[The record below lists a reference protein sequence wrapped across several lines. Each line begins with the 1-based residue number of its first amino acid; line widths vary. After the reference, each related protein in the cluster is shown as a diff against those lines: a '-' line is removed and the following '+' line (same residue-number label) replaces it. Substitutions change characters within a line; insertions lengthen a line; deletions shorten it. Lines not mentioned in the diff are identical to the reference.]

1 MDTILIGGQARP
13 FHVGTNMGAI
23 FCDLQHLTLAQ
34 YGNLFA
40 NINELGMSGRRDF
53 LYAALRAGAE
63 RLGQAVDFS
72 VMDVG
77 DWMDAPD
84 FEQVPALGAVISAL
98 GRQFEARAAY
108 AKEREKKARTGAEA
122 PAEPVLKAS

>member
-1 MDTILIGGQARP
+1 MDTILIGGQARV

-63 RLGQAVDFS
+63 RLGQVADFTPA
-72 VMDVG
+72 DVG

-98 GRQFEARAAY
+98 GKQFEARAAY
-108 AKEREKKARTGAEA
+108 AKEREKKAPPVAKETT
-122 PAEPVLKAS
+122 EPTLTVS